1 MNARAYLVVGILLFN
16 NAIASDS
23 VSPLVA
29 NLPAARVDVTDYASL
44 QRGARVFM
52 DTCSGCHSLKY
63 TRYDAMAKGIQI
75 TSDDGKVLEKMV
87 KEDLIFTGDPITSPI
102 ETAMQA
108 SDAANWF
115 GMAPP
120 DLTLEARYRGAD
132 WLTKYLHGFYFDPK
146 RPWGVNNLVFP
157 DVAMPHAL
165 LELQGE
171 QVLTPSGLQ
180 LAKAGKLTPEQ
191 YKNLVA
197 DLVNFLCYIS
207 EPNQI
212 QRHKT
217 GILVLVFLGIFV
229 VFSYLLKREYWKD
242 VH

>member
-1 MNARAYLVVGILLFN
+1 MNACAYLVAGVLIFS
-16 NAIASDS
+16 NAVASDGMGEMT
-23 VSPLVA
+23 A
-29 NLPAARVDVTDYASL
+29 KLPTAKVDVTDYASL

-52 DTCSGCHSLKY
+52 DMCSGCHSLKY

-75 TSDDGKVLEKMV
+75 TNDDGKVLEKIV
-87 KEDLIFTGDPITSPI
+87 KEDLMFTGDTLTAPIA
-102 ETAMQA
+102 TAMLE

-115 GMAPP
+115 GIAPP

-132 WLTKYLHGFYFDPK
+132 WLTKYLHGFYFDPQ

-171 QVLTPSGLQ
+171 QILTPNGLQ
-180 LAKAGKLTPEQ
+180 LVKAGKLTPQQ
-191 YKNLVA
+191 YEHLVA

-217 GILVLVFLGIFV
+217 GILVLVFLGIFI